1 MRSYL
6 LLLRFAALNVVA
18 LGLLAAVWLEGW
30 VDLVLAADVTR
41 ITTGI
46 AVVFVAGWL
55 ISAYR
60 LVRCSRELN
69 AAYDPASDEPSRAR
83 WYRDL
88 VAEARPEGRGAIA
101 DCLRARLY
109 ARIAVVRT
117 ISNSL
122 VILGLIGTV
131 IGFIIALSGVD
142 ANAVAD
148 VGAIGPMVST
158 LIKGMAVALY
168 TTLVGAVFHVW
179 LLVNYQVVATG
190 TVNLANAIIERA
202 EAPAH
207 FARLAAEAGHA

>member
-1 MRSYL
+1 MDHRGRFAIRSYL
-6 LLLRFAALNVVA
+6 LLLRFSALNIVGLA
-18 LGLLAAVWLEGW
+18 LLTAAWLEGW
-30 VDLVLAADVTR
+30 VELVLAADVTR
-41 ITTGI
+41 ITSGI
-46 AVVFVAGWL
+46 AVVFAIGWS
-55 ISAYR
+55 ISTYR

-69 AAYDPASDEPSRAR
+69 AACDPASVEPSRAR

-88 VAEARPEGRGAIA
+88 VAEARPEARGAIA
-101 DCLRARLY
+101 DCLRSRLY

-142 ANAVAD
+142 SNAVAD

-179 LLVNYQVVATG
+179 LLVN
-190 TVNLANAIIERA
+190 
-202 EAPAH
+202 
-207 FARLAAEAGHA
+207 